1 LSNILILND
10 EIIEKILINKLA
22 KEKKMRIKFE
32 RKTDKNDE
40 I

>member
-1 LSNILILND
+1 MKSLKN
-10 EIIEKILINKLA
+10 ILINKLEKA
-22 KEKKMRIKFE
+22 KKKRTKRMRIKFE

>member
-1 LSNILILND
+1 MKSLKN
-10 EIIEKILINKLA
+10 ILINKLEKA
-22 KEKKMRIKFE
+22 KNKKRTKRMRIKFE